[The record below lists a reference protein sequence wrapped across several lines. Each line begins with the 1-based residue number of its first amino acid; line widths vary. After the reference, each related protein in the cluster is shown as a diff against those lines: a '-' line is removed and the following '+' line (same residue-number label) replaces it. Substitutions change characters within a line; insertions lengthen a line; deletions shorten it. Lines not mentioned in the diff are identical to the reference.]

1 MPERAQS
8 KTHRFFRRP
17 RVFTISAWGG
27 VFVVDA
33 SFIAVGLKQTR
44 LKLTETVDRFA
55 YIPKQNLRPLSLSEL
70 CVLCDSSR
78 VVAATL
84 RGEKDCAHVELNFNK
99 LSPPRQGKE

>member
-33 SFIAVGLKQTR
+33 SFIADLKQT
-44 LKLTETVDRFA
+44 ETDMTA
-55 YIPKQNLRPLSLSEL
+55 
-70 CVLCDSSR
+70 CDS
-78 VVAATL
+78 
-84 RGEKDCAHVELNFNK
+84 
-99 LSPPRQGKE
+99 

>member
-33 SFIAVGLKQTR
+33 LSVVVGLKQTA
-44 LKLTETVDRFA
+44 LKLTETVGFSL
-55 YIPKQNLRPLSLSEL
+55 YIPKPKPEAPIAFRALCSL
-70 CVLCDSSR
+70 
-78 VVAATL
+78 
-84 RGEKDCAHVELNFNK
+84 
-99 LSPPRQGKE
+99 